1 MLRKLFSSSF
11 NNVGRIS
18 QISSLASTIH
28 TLTPSA
34 SQKRMIVSTLKST
47 SESCANVLS
56 KIEREE
62 GFQISRSDLNR
73 WTKLFEKQGQT
84 QKSLQVCFCLSVTS
98 LVLFCLL
105 IDFVFFVDPSFQGIE
120 ISGSHEPFQALLWK
134 KKHRPWLLWEK
145 FSQNRCLYHRS
156 FCRPHQFWF
165 VWLRIHYWQCWHD
178 HNMRSCCYRSRPT
191 CK

>member
-11 NNVGRIS
+11 NNVGKIS

-134 KKHRPWLLWEK
+134 KKHRP
-145 FSQNRCLYHRS
+145 
-156 FCRPHQFWF
+156 
-165 VWLRIHYWQCWHD
+165 
-178 HNMRSCCYRSRPT
+178 
-191 CK
+191 